1 MKKLLTFSIIL
12 FISVFT
18 SNFFAQSSAGKLAG
32 KIVDAET
39 QEPLIGANIVLLN
52 TSLGAACDIDGN
64 YFILNITPGTY
75 DVQVSF
81 VGYTSK
87 VIQEVR
93 VIPGVTYELN
103 ATLSPGIAMEEI
115 VVSDKKFFEEK
126 STNTVKVVDADQIDR
141 LPVRGVTKIA
151 SLQAGVVMAEGSG
164 GADGNGTIN
173 VRGGRGGEV
182 LYIVDGV
189 PQNDSYFGTNFSQVS
204 NSAVDQLSFQIGG
217 FEAKYGQAQSG
228 IINITTKSGSPKY
241 NLFADVLSSSFTD
254 NFGYNLYTVSFGG
267 PIVPGVK
274 EHTFFLNGERG
285 WFLDSDPRAIPVQIP
300 SVGLDSDYK
309 PDMSSGTYRFSART
323 SHDLKPFT
331 LRLGGNYNYTDSR
344 GYVHSYAKS
353 NSHHNP
359 RTIADNLTISAR
371 LSQTVSS
378 NAFWNLNTGFKNYTR
393 ENGDGYLFDDLEAY
407 GDPALNPEL
416 VNLDGTPITPGSRLG
431 LDELGSF
438 FRSGRVSNQYDL
450 ADNKTF
456 YADFDFTAQM
466 DKHLMEVGAGVS
478 YDILRR
484 YIILPAK
491 LAENKDRL
499 TYEERAALRLPTL
512 IGYDVT
518 GKQSDVNSRATIEGF
533 ELDMSA
539 EPKTPITAYAYLQ
552 DRYELEDIVLN
563 VGLRLDYFDSQQ
575 DMLRDEALPYAFG
588 NPDIFD
594 SEDFVTKDPE
604 IFISPRIG
612 LGFPVTESTVFHAQY
627 GKFIQRPNIVDV
639 VTSVNDLS
647 GLINDGNFGVNT
659 GTVNSQVTTQYE
671 IGFRQVLGDNAAGM
685 NVTAF
690 YKNTKGLVNDETIFF
705 QRSIDGQRDR
715 YYRPTNSDFGTV
727 KGFALSLN
735 VNSISYFALNV
746 DYTFSIAEG
755 TGSSTGSSTTAA
767 FRNQNGETPKVIAP
781 LDFDQR
787 HTGVINMGFFVPEG
801 DLGFLELTSLN
812 LLYSFSSGRPYTPLE
827 SQNIV
832 PGGASNLGN
841 TKGYV
846 NSAFGPGTNRLDL
859 KLEKSFKLFDNFYL
873 SPYLWVENVLGAEN
887 AINVYRSTGDPYSTG
902 YLNTEEGKAKVLQ
915 TPGYG
920 DDYTALERDPFNFG
934 IPRTIKLGIKVRFS
948 NFGG

>member
-18 SNFFAQSSAGKLAG
+18 TNLLAQSSAGKLAG
-32 KIVDAET
+32 KVVDADT

-75 DVQVSF
+75 DVQISF

-87 VIQEVR
+87 IIQEVR

-103 ATLSPGIAMEEI
+103 ATLSPGIAMDEI
-115 VVSDKKFFEEK
+115 VVSDKRFFEEK

-141 LPVRGVTKIA
+141 LPVRGVTKLA

-164 GADGNGTIN
+164 GADGNATIN

-189 PQNDSYFGTNFSQVS
+189 PQNDSYFGANYSQVS

-241 NLFADVLSSSFTD
+241 NLFADVLTSSFTD
-254 NFGYNLYTVSFGG
+254 DYGYNLYTVSFGG
-267 PIVPGVK
+267 PIIPGVK
-274 EHTFFLNGERG
+274 EHTFFLSGERG
-285 WFLDSDPRAIPVQIP
+285 WFLDSDPRAIPLTIP
-300 SVGLDSDYK
+300 SVGINSNYK
-309 PDMSSGTYRFSART
+309 PNMNGQAYRISGRT

-331 LRLGGNYNYTDSR
+331 LRLGANYNYTDDR
-344 GYVHSYAKS
+344 TYVHSYAKN
-353 NSHHNP
+353 NSHHYP
-359 RTIADNLTISAR
+359 RTISDNLTISAR

-393 ENGDGYLFDDLEAY
+393 EEGDGLLFDNLEAY
-407 GDPALNPEL
+407 GDPALNDEL
-416 VNLDGTPITPGSRLG
+416 KNPDGTPITPGSRLG
-431 LDELGSF
+431 LDAQGSF
-438 FRSGRVSNQYDL
+438 FKAGRVSNSYNK

-456 YADFDFTAQM
+456 YADFDFTAQI
-466 DKHLMEVGAGVS
+466 DKHLFEVGVGAA

-484 YIILPAK
+484 YIIGPDK
-491 LAENKDRL
+491 LAENKDVL
-499 TYEERAALRLPTL
+499 TYEERLALRLPTL
-512 IGYDVT
+512 IGYDVFGNT
-518 GKQSDVNSRATIEGF
+518 SNEDRRATIENF

-539 EPKTPITAYAYLQ
+539 KPKTPLTAYAYVQ
-552 DRYELEDIVLN
+552 DRFELEDMVLN
-563 VGLRLDYFDSQQ
+563 VGLRMDYFDSQQ
-575 DMLRDEALPYAFG
+575 DMLRDETLPYAYG

-594 SEDFVTKDPE
+594 SGDFIIKDPE
-604 IFISPRIG
+604 LFFSPRIG

-627 GKFIQRPNIVDV
+627 GKFIQRPNIIDV

-659 GTVNSQVTTQYE
+659 GTVNSQITTQYE
-671 IGFRQVLGDNAAGM
+671 IGFRQVLGDNAAGL

-690 YKNTKGLVNDETIFF
+690 YKNTKGLVNNETVFF
-705 QRSIDGQRDR
+705 RRNEGGQVDR

-735 VNSISYFALNV
+735 VSSMSYLSLNI
-746 DYTFSIAEG
+746 DYTFSMAEG
-755 TGSSTGSSTTAA
+755 TGSSTGSSVMAA
-767 FRNQNGETPKVIAP
+767 FRNNNGETPKVIAP

-787 HTGVINMGFFVPEG
+787 HTGVVNLNFFIHEG
-801 DLGFLELTSLN
+801 DLGIFEMSSLT
-812 LLYSFSSGRPYTPLE
+812 LLYSFNSGRPYTPLTA
-827 SQNIV
+827 QNIV
-832 PGGASNLGN
+832 PGGESNLGE

-846 NSAFGPGTNRLDL
+846 NSAFGPGSNRIDL
-859 KLEKSFKLFDNFYL
+859 KFEKSFKLFNDFYL
-873 SPYLWVENVLGAEN
+873 SPYLWVENVLGTEN
-887 AINVYRSTGDPYSTG
+887 AINVYRSTGNPYSSG
-902 YLNTEEGKAKVLQ
+902 YLTTEEGKARAAQVA
-915 TPGYG
+915 GYAE
-920 DDYTALERDPFNFG
+920 DYKALELNPFNFG
-934 IPRTIKLGIKVRFS
+934 IPRTIKLGVKVRFS

>member
-12 FISVFT
+12 FISVF
-18 SNFFAQSSAGKLAG
+18 SLSLFAQSSSGKLTG
-32 KIVDAET
+32 KVTDTET

-87 VIQEVR
+87 VIQGVR

-189 PQNDSYFGTNFSQVS
+189 PQNDSYFGSNFSQVS

-241 NLFADVLSSSFTD
+241 NLYADVLSSSYTD
-254 NFGYNLYTVSFGG
+254 NYGYNLYTMSFGG
-267 PIVPGVK
+267 PIIPGVK
-274 EHTFFLNGERG
+274 EHTFFLNAERG
-285 WFLDSDPRAIPVQIP
+285 WFLDSDPRAIPLEIP
-300 SVGLDSDYK
+300 SAGISSDFK
-309 PDMSSGTYRFSART
+309 PNMSSGTYRLSGRT

-331 LRLGGNYNYTDSR
+331 LRLGANYNYTDSR
-344 GYVHSYAKS
+344 SYVHSYAKN

-359 RTIADNLTISAR
+359 RRISDNLTISAR

-393 ENGDGYLFDDLEAY
+393 EGGDGYLFDNLEAY
-407 GDPALNPEL
+407 GDPDLNPEL
-416 VNLDGTPITPGSRLG
+416 VNDDGTPITPGSRLG
-431 LDELGSF
+431 LDALGSF
-438 FRSGRVSNQYDL
+438 YKAGRVSNSYDK

-456 YADFDFTAQM
+456 YADFDFTAQV
-466 DKHLMEVGAGVS
+466 DKHLFEVGAGAS

-484 YIILPAK
+484 YIIGPAK
-491 LAENKDRL
+491 IAENKDRL
-499 TYEERAALRLPTL
+499 TYEERAALQLPTL

-518 GKQSDVNSRATIEGF
+518 GNVSDVDERATIEGF

-539 EPKTPITAYAYLQ
+539 KPKTPITAYAYLQ
-552 DRYELEDIVLN
+552 DRFELEDIVLN
-563 VGLRLDYFDSQQ
+563 VGLRMDYFDSQQ
-575 DMLRDEALPYAFG
+575 DMLRDETLPYAFG

-604 IFISPRIG
+604 LFLSPRIG

-627 GKFIQRPNIVDV
+627 GKFIQRPNIIDV
-639 VTSVNDLS
+639 VTSINDLS

-659 GTVNSQVTTQYE
+659 GTVNSQTTTQYE
-671 IGFRQVLGDNAAGM
+671 IGFRQVLGDNAAGL

-705 QRSIDGQRDR
+705 QRAEGSQVDR

-735 VNSISYFALNV
+735 VSSINYMALNV

-755 TGSSTGSSTTAA
+755 TGSSTSSSTTAA

-787 HTGVINMGFFVPEG
+787 HTGVVSLSFFVPEN
-801 DLGFLELTSLN
+801 DLGFLEMTSLN
-812 LLYSFSSGRPYTPLE
+812 ILYSFNSGRPYTPLE

-832 PGGASNLGN
+832 PGGSSNLGD

-846 NSAFGPGTNRLDL
+846 NSAFGPGSNRIDL
-859 KLEKSFKLFDNFYL
+859 KLEKSFKLFNNFYL
-873 SPYLWVENVLGAEN
+873 SPYLWVENVLAAEN
-887 AINVYRSTGDPYSTG
+887 PINVYRSTGDPYSTG
-902 YLNTEEGKAKVLQ
+902 YLNTDEGKATTEQV
-915 TPGYG
+915 PGYAE
-920 DDYTALERDPFNFG
+920 DYTALERNPFNFG